1 MDVFVIPVGPTRY
14 ELYCEQP
21 FSADLPATALDEGL
35 LGRIRRRFEELL
47 RRAEQWEPPEA
58 GVSRSLFARL
68 QDRGMAWLAQ
78 RVVEQRLLWNLRR
91 ESTVTAVHA
100 DDLTIEQVHGIVHRL
115 LQEDLDRHKYWVW
128 VDGTLFAVTFVVLGP
143 VFLLIPGIANLP
155 AIYFGI
161 RTVGHWYSCG
171 GARHGLR
178 SVSWTGR
185 SAPPLTE
192 LRDVDRVPA
201 DARERL
207 VHDVANRLDLR
218 NLSSFY
224 DRVRDASL

>member
-1 MDVFVIPVGPTRY
+1 MDVFVIPVGPARY

-35 LGRIRRRFEELL
+35 LARVRRRFEDLL
-47 RRAEQWEPPEA
+47 RRAEQWEPPNPNVRR
-58 GVSRSLFARL
+58 GLFTRL
-68 QDRGMAWLAQ
+68 QDRAMMWVAE

-100 DDLTIEQVHGIVHRL
+100 DDLTIDQVHAIVYRL
-115 LQEDLDRHKYWVW
+115 LQEDLDHHKYWVW
-128 VDGTLFAVTFVVLGP
+128 VDGMLFAVTFVVLGP
-143 VFLLIPGIANLP
+143 LFLLIPGIANLP
-155 AIYFGI
+155 AIYFGV
-161 RTVGHWYSCG
+161 RALGHWYSCG

-192 LRDVDRVPA
+192 LRGMDRAPA

-207 VHDVANRLDLR
+207 VHDIANRLDLR
-218 NLSSFY
+218 NLASFY
-224 DRVRDASL
+224 DRVREASL